1 MADEPLIAARGL
13 ALGYGGE
20 PVIRDVSFA
29 VRAGEYWCWIGPNGC
44 GKSTLLRG
52 LLGLL
57 PPLAGALELAPRLAD
72 HARIGYVPQRGEL
85 SDALPTTVRELVG
98 LGLVRSRV
106 PRAERGEA
114 VREALA
120 QVGVLELAERSFWS
134 LSGGQRQRA
143 LLARALVRRPEL
155 LLLDEPTE
163 GLDVATKQALLAT
176 FDALHQSARIALVVV
191 THRHEIARDHADHVA
206 LFADGRVV
214 AGPREAVLA

>member
-1 MADEPLIAARGL
+1 MLDEPLIAAHGL

-20 PVIRDVSFA
+20 AVVRDVSFA

-57 PPLAGALELAPRLAD
+57 PPLAGALDVAPRLSD

-85 SDALPTTVRELVG
+85 NGALPTTVRELVA

-106 PRAERGEA
+106 PRSERAEA
-114 VREALA
+114 VRAALA
-120 QVGVLELAERSFWS
+120 QVGVSDLAERSFWS

-163 GLDVATKQALLAT
+163 GLDVATQQALLAT
-176 FDALHQSARIALVVV
+176 LDHLHRSARIALVVV

-206 LFADGRVV
+206 RFADGRVV